1 MSDLKVKFGKR
12 LRKLRRNMDLT
23 QEELAERVGVSSNFI
38 GQVERGTN
46 APSFDVLAKLA
57 EVLEVEVE
65 EFFQFPK
72 EK

>member
-1 MSDLKVKFGKR
+1 L
-12 LRKLRRNMDLT
+12 LT
-23 QEELAERVGVSSNFI
+23 ANFI

-57 EVLEVEVE
+57 EVLEVKFE
-65 EFFQFPK
+65 ELFQFPE